1 MGPPPSRFVSSEL
14 QGQILAIKT
23 SARVSQSWS
32 VLLRICTEAH
42 MHTHHITPSREYVNS
57 VRVRHLPVQM
67 RRITQPVERLP
78 LQK

>member
-1 MGPPPSRFVSSEL
+1 MLLLFVTALLLLFS
-14 QGQILAIKT
+14 GQQAEN
-23 SARVSQSWS
+23 QSWP

>member
-1 MGPPPSRFVSSEL
+1 
-14 QGQILAIKT
+14 
-23 SARVSQSWS
+23 
-32 VLLRICTEAH
+32 

-67 RRITQPVERLP
+67 RRITQRVERLP